1 MKLYNIFMDKAYQPR
16 EYEAKIYQFWE
27 KKGFFKATL
36 QTDKKPFVITLPP
49 PNVTGGLHA
58 GHAMYVVEDVLARY
72 HRMKAEPTLFLPGF
86 DHASIAV
93 EYLVK
98 KQLAKEGKSREEIG
112 REEFLKKAEK
122 FAEDSKKYI
131 RGQLKKLGFSL
142 DWSREAYTMDVVRS
156 QAVKEAFHRLHQ
168 KKLIYQGERMIHWC
182 VKCQTTLSDLEV
194 DYQER
199 KDPLYYLKYGPFILA
214 TTRPETKFGDT
225 AVAVNP
231 KDKRYQSW
239 VGKKFIYQSLIG
251 SRQMKVIADEAVDPE
266 FGTGVVK
273 VTPAH
278 DFNDFEISQRH
289 HLDVLA
295 VIDCRG
301 RLNQNTGRF
310 SGLTIQQAREKVVA
324 ELKKKGDLIKIDE
337 NYLHRVGTCYRCG
350 AVVEPMI
357 SKQWFVKMK
366 PLAAKAIEAVKTGR
380 ITIIPQRFEKIYF
393 HWLENIQDWCISRQL
408 WWGHKIPLA
417 GEDDVLDT
425 WFSSSL
431 WPISVFG
438 WPEKTKDLQFFYPTT
453 VRETGYDI
461 LFFWVAREIM
471 MCLAMT
477 AEIPFKTVYFHG
489 LVRDEQGRKF
499 SKTAGIG
506 FDPVEMME
514 KYGADA
520 LRFALVIGNAPAR
533 DLKIQENKVKAYRN
547 FSNKVWNAARF
558 ITMNREVK
566 TQSASWRTKLK
577 TTTQKLKLEDKQMI
591 KEINQLIVS
600 ATKHLDEFRFDLAAE
615 EIYQCF
621 WHRFCDH
628 YLETTKSRQ
637 KEAAAQWTLQ
647 VSLRTFLKLLH
658 PFMPFITETIWQ
670 KLKTKN
676 DPDLIVAPWPG
687 KIKISQ

>member
-1 MKLYNIFMDKAYQPR
+1 MDKVYQPQ
-16 EYEAKIYQFWE
+16 EYEAKIYQFWQ
-27 KKGFFKATL
+27 KKGYFRPRRQA
-36 QTDKKPFVITLPP
+36 DRKPFVITLPP

-58 GHAMYVVEDVLARY
+58 GHAMSVVEDILARY
-72 HRMKAEPTLFLPGF
+72 HRMKGEPTLFLPGF

-98 KQLAKEGKSREEIG
+98 KQLAKEGKTKKEIG
-112 REEFLKKAEK
+112 REEFLRRSRK
-122 FAEDSKKYI
+122 FAEESREYI
-131 RGQLKKLGFSL
+131 REQLKKLGFSL
-142 DWSREAYTMDVVRS
+142 DWSREAYTMDETRS
-156 QAVKEAFHRLHQ
+156 AAVKEAFKRLHQ
-168 KKLIYQGERMIHWC
+168 KKLIYQGERIVHWC

-199 KDPLYYLKYGPFILA
+199 QNPLYYLKYGPFVLA

-231 KDKRYQSW
+231 HDKRYQKW
-239 VGKKFIYQSLIG
+239 IGKKFIYRSLIG
-251 SRQMKVIADEAVDPE
+251 PRQMQVVADEAVDPK

-289 HLDVLA
+289 QLKILP

-324 ELKKKGDLIKIDE
+324 ELKNKGDLIKIDE
-337 NYLHRVGTCYRCG
+337 NYRHRVGTCYRCG

-366 PLAAKAIEAVKTGR
+366 PLAEKAIAAVKTGQ

-408 WWGHKIPLA
+408 WWGHKIPLV
-417 GEDDVLDT
+417 GEDDILDT
-425 WFSSSL
+425 WFSASL

-438 WPEKTKDLQFFYPTT
+438 WPKRTADLQGFYPTT
-453 VRETGYDI
+453 IRETGYDI
-461 LFFWVAREIM
+461 LFFWVAKEIM

-477 AEIPFKTVYFHG
+477 GKIPFQTVYLHG

-514 KYGADA
+514 KYGTDA
-520 LRFALVIGNAPAR
+520 LRIALVAGNAPGH
-533 DLKIQENKVKAYRN
+533 DLKIEENKIKAYRN
-547 FSNKVWNAARF
+547 FSNKIWNASRF
-558 ITMNREVK
+558 VLAHAAKCNPPAGG
-566 TQSASWRTKLK
+566 QNLK
-577 TTTQKLKLEDKQMI
+577 PEDKKMI
-591 KEINQLIVS
+591 KELNSLIVS
-600 ATKHLDEFRFDLAAE
+600 ATKHLDNFRFDLAAE
-615 EIYQCF
+615 ETYQCF
-621 WHRFCDH
+621 WHQFCDH
-628 YLETTKSRQ
+628 YLEKTKSRQ
-637 KEAAAQWTLQ
+637 NDPANQWVLRS
-647 VSLRTFLKLLH
+647 SLKHFLLLFH
-658 PFMPFITETIWQ
+658 PFMPFITEAIWQ

-676 DPDLIVAPWPG
+676 DPDLIVAPWPE
-687 KIKISQ
+687 KIKIS